1 MVSWDDLVEALESM
15 DPRCPSRPSTIALRD
30 LLLDGR
36 ELYAQADRA
45 PEPAS
50 RLLAAVD
57 RAWITQLGQDPGT
70 TTGQIETVAEICEA
84 LRRARGESVVPL
96 HYARVELLVCL
107 GLRNDAVEQLRVARL
122 FSFEQPDTG
131 AVLAAARMHDDYS
144 GVIRTATALADR
156 PEADPVG
163 AARTLGA
170 SLLPYL
176 AQGRRVEAEDALASL
191 TALDL
196 PIAEHLRALGDHLE
210 YLGMSS
216 QWQRALAV
224 LRHTAVG
231 GAEEASAWGLMGTA
245 VGLSLVLREAIRAD
259 YGRNA
264 LGVSLDW
271 RTPWGDLMLTA
282 WDTVARSYDLVTA
295 FVRALALRFDDR
307 NGNNGV
313 SLRVETQMAAEA
325 SRLAARSYGTVT
337 GPVPPDPAQLRNR
350 PALLAQVR
358 ELLTLSR
365 GYGMDSV
372 RERAMS
378 TAETVSASLAEVSDD
393 TDLELIVDLRLAFA
407 RLLAALGA
415 NERAEREN
423 LDTAALCESQGWVE
437 TTCAALALASHAAQ
451 ARGDRAT
458 AEQAWEACLEQLAAW
473 PPGRP
478 GERCS
483 ILTEAVG
490 DPGLGARVL
499 VELAARLVQGVEQ
512 DHSRASIVREVV
524 SRASAQ
530 LSRSAHPPRGVAR
543 AIATIEERIAPYG
556 RGRGGRRRGA
566 AGAAPATAEDAG
578 QDGTGSAA
586 GPRGEPRHPAQMI
599 DPEGGAGRAGR
610 AGSWS
615 SAP

>member
-1 MVSWDDLVEALESM
+1 MMSWDDLVDALEDM
-15 DPRCPSRPSTIALRD
+15 DPRSPSRPSVIALRD
-30 LLLDGR
+30 ALLSVR
-36 ELYAQADRA
+36 QAGAGVDRA
-45 PEPAS
+45 PAQAA

-57 RAWITQLGQDPGT
+57 RAWITQLGQDPDT
-70 TTGQIETVAEICEA
+70 TTEQIEAIAETCEA
-84 LRRARGESVVPL
+84 LRSAHGESALPL
-96 HYARVELLVCL
+96 HYARVELLVSL
-107 GLRNDAVEQLRVARL
+107 GLRNDAIEQLRVARL

-144 GVIRTATALADR
+144 GVIRTATALATR

-196 PIAEHLRALGDHLE
+196 PTAERLRALGDQLE

-224 LRHTAVG
+224 LRHTALD
-231 GAEEASAWGLMGTA
+231 GAAQASAWSLMSTA

-264 LGVSLDW
+264 LGVALDW
-271 RTPWGDLMLTA
+271 RTPWGELTLTA
-282 WDTVARSYDLVTA
+282 WDTVARSYDQATA
-295 FVRALALRFDDR
+295 FVRALAVRFDHR

-313 SLRVETQMAAEA
+313 SHRVETQMAAEA

-358 ELLTLSR
+358 ELLTLAR

-393 TDLELIVDLRLAFA
+393 ADLELVVDLRLAFA
-407 RLLAALGA
+407 RLLAVLGA

-437 TTCAALALASHAAQ
+437 SACAALALASHAAQ
-451 ARGDRAT
+451 ARGDRTT
-458 AEQAWEACLEQLAAW
+458 AEQAWQACLEQLEAW

-490 DPGLGARVL
+490 DPGLSARVL
-499 VELAARLVQGVEQ
+499 VELAAVLTQGVEQ
-512 DHSRASIVREVV
+512 DHSRASIVREVL

-530 LSRSAHPPRGVAR
+530 LSRSAHPPRGVAG
-543 AIATIEERIAPYG
+543 AIASIEERIAPYG
-556 RGRGGRRRGA
+556 RGRGGRRRGG
-566 AGAAPATAEDAG
+566 GAPVTAQDAG
-578 QDGTGSAA
+578 RDKAVPA
-586 GPRGEPRHPAQMI
+586 RGPRHLA
-599 DPEGGAGRAGR
+599 
-610 AGSWS
+610 
-615 SAP
+615 